1 MFVYLLILCWVL
13 CIWKKAATSSSVIQ
27 GNIFINL
34 LVYRFWGASET
45 FGGYATS
52 LGLRRDLPTK
62 GLPILFQE
70 LMVSLWC
77 LSAVLQALWCC
88 SPKSHHCPFFSLAPR
103 HPKYITFPIST
114 PIQAKHKPVSC
125 VATQKAGTPDTHSSP
140 SSQEWSLQGH
150 LVLTAE
156 PHQSLQALWG
166 QTMSVPL
173 TLRVR
178 GEEPV
183 IRTPLRKLELWVNLP
198 LSSFPYCLWW
208 GNSRG

>member
-1 MFVYLLILCWVL
+1 MFCWVL

-125 VATQKAGTPDTHSSP
+125 VATQKAGKPDTHSSP
-140 SSQEWSLQGH
+140 PSQEWSLQGAWSWPQSH
-150 LVLTAE
+150 TSLCRLSSAKPCQFHQHSE
-156 PHQSLQALWG
+156 SGERNQSLGLPSESWNFGWTFQ
-166 QTMSVPL
+166 S
-173 TLRVR
+173 
-178 GEEPV
+178 
-183 IRTPLRKLELWVNLP
+183 P
-198 LSSFPYCLWW
+198 LSPTARDGETAGAKLC
-208 GNSRG
+208 